1 MWALAP
7 EVKQKN
13 SSQFLWDNFSLN
25 RYPQMWNK
33 YFSNSLSLTLTMI
46 AIAAFSTPPR
56 ASARDA
62 EKHSLTQATHRAS
75 PSSPQ
80 TALKDAHLIEPEELA
95 KKISGLREGVPV
107 IFFVGYA
114 VLYRSAHIP
123 GAQNAGPAATKE
135 GIDQLKSL
143 AYPLPLDREIVIYC
157 GCCPFDKCPNIL
169 PAYRALETMGFKRLE
184 ILNLPQSFA
193 HDWVEKNLP
202 VVRGRA

>member
-1 MWALAP
+1 MS
-7 EVKQKN
+7 N
-13 SSQFLWDNFSLN
+13 N
-25 RYPQMWNK
+25 
-33 YFSNSLSLTLTMI
+33 YFSISISLTLALA
-46 AIAAFSTPPR
+46 AITAISPAR
-56 ASARDA
+56 LASARDA
-62 EKHSLTQATHRAS
+62 KIHSAAQATHHTS
-75 PSSPQ
+75 PRSAD
-80 TALKDAHLIEPEELA
+80 TALRDAHLIEPEELA
-95 KKISGLREGVPV
+95 KKISGPREGVPA
-107 IFFVGYA
+107 IFFVGYT

-143 AYPLPLDREIVIYC
+143 AYPLPLDREIVLYC

-169 PAYRALETMGFKRLE
+169 PAYHALESMGFKRLE